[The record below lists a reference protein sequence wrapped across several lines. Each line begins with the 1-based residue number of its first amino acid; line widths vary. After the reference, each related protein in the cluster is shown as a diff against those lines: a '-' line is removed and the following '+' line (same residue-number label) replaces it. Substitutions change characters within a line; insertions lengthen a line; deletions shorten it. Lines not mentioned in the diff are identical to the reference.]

1 VTTEYEYAHVR
12 SDDAAKWVGRD
23 GWERDDT
30 TVTLRRVRNPVVFA
44 VGDRVKMGS
53 GRGWHGVVTTLSSAY
68 PTSPSLCVLW
78 DNGREQS
85 VNQFMMNLE
94 PEGG

>member
-12 SDDAAKWVGRD
+12 SDDAAKWIGRD

-30 TVTLRRVRNPVVFA
+30 TITLRRVSNPVVFA
-44 VGDRVKMGS
+44 VGDRVQMGS
-53 GRGWHGVVTTLSSAY
+53 GRRWHGVVTELSTAY
-68 PTSPSLCVLW
+68 PSVPVLTVLW
-78 DNGREQS
+78 DNAYGQV

-94 PEGG
+94 REI